1 MRKSLLIIVLIVFSA
16 VYWTLLA
23 DLPAPAPPPAEEPV
37 PGSSRLAGLLGSD
50 SEQSYPRVVEPRQF
64 RFPEDHGPH
73 PEYRNEWWYVTG
85 NLDAVSGERLGFEL
99 TLFRFLLTPA
109 APAAASAWRSNQVYI
124 GHFAI
129 SDVRRDEFYVAE
141 RYSRGSMGLA
151 GASSAPFRVWLED
164 WQIGEES
171 GAAGTA
177 DVASWRLQA
186 ADDEFAIDL
195 SLTSKK
201 RPVLNGVNGL
211 SQKSAEPGNASYYY
225 SMTRLQSDG
234 TVRIGDRRFEVSGL
248 SWLDREWGSSALS
261 QDQSGWDWFALQL
274 DDDSEL
280 MFYSI
285 RKLDGTQDLMSAG
298 TFVAPSGRTQHLRY
312 DDVSIDVLD
321 HWESPLGGRYPSRW
335 RIGVPSLDL
344 SLSIEPV
351 MAAQELQ
358 TSVRYWEGAVDVSGL
373 RGGEALRGRGYVELT
388 GYAD

>member
-1 MRKSLLIIVLIVFSA
+1 MSETEARPLVLFN
-16 VYWTLLA
+16 TRTNTELG
-23 DLPAPAPPPAEEPV
+23 AE
-37 PGSSRLAGLLGSD
+37 GIAID
-50 SEQSYPRVVEPRQF
+50 QQ
-64 RFPEDHGPH
+64 
-73 PEYRNEWWYVTG
+73 
-85 NLDAVSGERLGFEL
+85 LGFEL
-99 TLFRFLLTPA
+99 TLFRFSLTPT
-109 APAAASAWRSNQVYI
+109 AAAAGSAWRSNQVYI

-129 SDVRRDEFYVAE
+129 SDVRGDRFHVAE

-164 WQIGEES
+164 WQIGDDS
-171 GAAGTA
+171 GAVGTE

-195 SLTSKK
+195 SLRATKG
-201 RPVLNGVNGL
+201 PVLNGVNGL

-225 SMTRLQSDG
+225 SMTRLRSDG
-234 TVRIGDRRFEVSGL
+234 TVRVGDRTFEVSGL

-261 QDQSGWDWFALQL
+261 QGQSGWDWFALQL
-274 DDDSEL
+274 DDESEL

-285 RKLDGTQDLMSAG
+285 RKLDGTQDPMSAG
-298 TFVAPSGRTQHLRY
+298 TFVTPSGHARHLQY
-312 DDVSIDVLD
+312 DDASIDVLD

-335 RIGVPSLDL
+335 RISVPSLDL

-358 TSVRYWEGAVDVSGL
+358 TSVRYWEGAVDVTGV
-373 RGGEALRGRGYVELT
+373 REDEPVQGRGYVELT